1 MVLLKFYYFGWFFEG
16 LWWFIILDCFVKV
29 ILGGFVEGLW
39 WFIIWGWRSRAV
51 AQEAIVGPPLS
62 TSFKISSA
70 LGEVLF
76 YNVAREVLKIEITFK
91 SDWTNSV
98 NENDTI
104 CQNRWHCYRPIVRS
118 QLYDFQ
124 NLLETIIVIDLLLQL
139 YILKILIDIDEFIM
153 LNCMVNKWFLDNIT
167 AQLDYLWKKYK
178 HLRNGDRWES
188 WNVGCLQFRCH

>member
-1 MVLLKFYYFGWFFEG
+1 MSRPLFFLSWWLIIWNVFVKSNILRWLFFSSDGLSFGMVLLKFYYFGWFCRRFMMVYHLG
-16 LWWFIILDCFVKV
+16 WFCRSFI

-91 SDWTNSV
+91 TDYTNSV
-98 NENDTI
+98 NDDDTI
-104 CQNRWHCYRPIVRS
+104 CQNRWHCYRLIVRS
-118 QLYDFQ
+118 QLYDLWWK
-124 NLLETIIVIDLLLQL
+124 NNPLII
-139 YILKILIDIDEFIM
+139 
-153 LNCMVNKWFLDNIT
+153 
-167 AQLDYLWKKYK
+167 LW
-178 HLRNGDRWES
+178 HS
-188 WNVGCLQFRCH
+188 

>member
-1 MVLLKFYYFGWFFEG
+1 M
-16 LWWFIILDCFVKV
+16 WWFIICGHFVKR
-29 ILGGFVEGLW
+29 IYEGGFYFFLRLVYHLGWFCRRFIIWGGFNEGLW

-104 CQNRWHCYRPIVRS
+104 CQNRWHCYGEIVRS
-118 QLYDFQ
+118 QLYDLKTFKTF
-124 NLLETIIVIDLLLQL
+124 LKQL
-139 YILKILIDIDEFIM
+139 
-153 LNCMVNKWFLDNIT
+153 
-167 AQLDYLWKKYK
+167 
-178 HLRNGDRWES
+178 S
-188 WNVGCLQFRCH
+188 